1 MHCQEEWPILDTIKV
16 HAIEATREIERAHER
31 SLVGEQSAVDEIRG
45 CTVLW
50 QKSNWVAGRDVE
62 RKDTYLRGGSTLQR
76 AAVTNPHDTGTYAG
90 AGRVPPDLKK
100 L

>member
-1 MHCQEEWPILDTIKV
+1 MNALWCGTKSDLRYLAMHCQEEWPILDTIKV

-50 QKSNWVAGRDVE
+50 QKSN
-62 RKDTYLRGGSTLQR
+62 
-76 AAVTNPHDTGTYAG
+76 
-90 AGRVPPDLKK
+90 
-100 L
+100 